1 MKYVV
6 KISVLVSPTEGEK
19 YPTSQ
24 EIYEQQI
31 EDLDIAAVIKA
42 ANKFV

>member
-1 MKYVV
+1 MKYVI
-6 KISVLVSPTEGEK
+6 KISVLIPPSEEEK
-19 YPTSQ
+19 YSTSQ